1 MRNKHLI
8 SIVGAGPGDPDL
20 LTIRAQK
27 RLMEADIV
35 FYDAL
40 HGAGVLNIAPQ
51 KAKLIFVGK
60 LQCDGQ
66 DQTKRQN
73 NIHRLMLDFAQKGKR
88 VVRLKTGDPMVFG
101 RGAEEIRFCKTNGLK
116 YEVIPGITAAVA
128 GSALLEIPVTEREK
142 SSMVLFYTG
151 QRVHGTLSNVESV
164 AEVLRGGGSVCM
176 YMGFK
181 SITLLAKS
189 VIKNGIDGNIPVH
202 MVSQVSQKGQSVFS
216 SCLSGI
222 ETDLNTNQLKTP
234 VLFIMGQYTNP
245 I

>member
-27 RLMEADIV
+27 RLMEADV
-35 FYDAL
+35 VLYDAL
-40 HGAGVLNIAPQ
+40 HGTDVLKIAPK
-51 KAKLIFVGK
+51 KAKLIFAGK

-66 DQTKRQN
+66 DQEKRQN
-73 NIHRLMLDFAQKGKR
+73 TIHQIMLDFAQKGKR

-128 GSALLEIPVTEREK
+128 GAALLEIPVTERGK
-142 SSMVLFYTG
+142 SPMVLFFTG
-151 QRVHGTLSNVESV
+151 QRTNGSLSNLESV

-176 YMGFK
+176 YMGLK
-181 SITLLAKS
+181 SIRLLAKS

-222 ETDLNTNQLKTP
+222 ETDLETNQLKTP
-234 VLFIMGQYTNP
+234 VIFIIGQYTNP